1 MAGLRVREGLTKTEP
16 LKTLLSIKPSCEN
29 NDAASGAIC
38 RFRILLKDT
47 DMEPA
52 GVCLR
57 AIRSISYGSYGP
69 QQLISPDKGGGPFK
83 KIPAIKSNSVLQRR
97 GAKRIYGAA
106 KSRRRFS
113 RIQEG
118 HHLEPQPC
126 TPTPDTKRCTGLGPN
141 PGAPRS
147 TDATTSG

>member
-1 MAGLRVREGLTKTEP
+1 MAGPRVREDLTKTEP
-16 LKTLLSIKPSCEN
+16 LKTLISIQPSCKN

-57 AIRSISYGSYGP
+57 AIRSISYGSYGS
-69 QQLISPDKGGGPFK
+69 QQLISPEKGGSTFK
-83 KIPAIKSNSVLQRR
+83 KIPAIKSNYVLQRLS
-97 GAKRIYGAA
+97 AKRIYCAG

-118 HHLEPQPC
+118 YHLEPWPC
-126 TPTPDTKRCTGLGPN
+126 TPTRDTKRCTGLGPN

-147 TDATTSG
+147 TEATTNG